1 MAARPQ
7 GSRAFTAIA
16 PRPVALQEGSVMG
29 DLIYLAAGA
38 ALFAALG
45 LYGRL
50 LGRL

>member
-1 MAARPQ
+1 MPAAAHGR
-7 GSRAFTAIA
+7 RVFTAA
-16 PRPVALQEGSVMG
+16 HPTTLSVQEGSVMG

-38 ALFAALG
+38 ALFLVLG